1 MADPYGFLRYP
12 RRTADHRP
20 AQERV
25 HDFREV
31 YRPFPMQQ
39 TREQATRCMDCGV
52 PFCHRGCPVGNL
64 IPEWNDLVRQ
74 DRWEDASERLHST
87 NNFPEFTGRLCPAPC
102 EAACVVGI
110 DDEPVSIKL
119 IEKEIADR
127 AIATGGIAP
136 RPPEIE
142 TGYRVAVVGSGPA
155 GLAAAQQLRRAG
167 HRVTVFERE
176 GRVGGLLRYGIP
188 EYKMESS
195 VLDTR
200 LEQLIGEGVQF
211 VTNCDVGRDISAAA
225 LREQFDAVVL
235 AIGATVARDI
245 DLPGR
250 DASGIHLAMDYL
262 VTANKAIENVAAGT
276 PSEPAISAAGKRVV
290 IIGGGDTGT
299 DCYGTALR
307 QGATSVTQIDIRQ
320 QPPATRDTSM
330 PWPTYPMI
338 LRIATAH
345 EEGGERLFGV
355 NSTLFEQEGG
365 AVRAIHLQE
374 GKRIRGGFLPDPGTE
389 TRMDADLVL
398 LALGFAGPET
408 DGLVADLGV
417 QVTARGT
424 LERGTDYMSSVPGV
438 FVAGDAGRG
447 QSLIVW
453 AIAEGRSAAAAADA
467 YLAGQS
473 ALPVTSDP
481 SAMPIA

>member
-1 MADPYGFLRYP
+1 MADPYGFLTH
-12 RRTADHRP
+12 RRHTPERRPTA
-20 AQERV
+20 ERV
-25 HDFREV
+25 HDFQEI
-31 YRPFPMQQ
+31 YRPFSARETQ
-39 TREQATRCMDCGV
+39 EQATRCMDCGV

-64 IPEWNDLVRQ
+64 IPEWNDLVRLG
-74 DRWEDASERLHST
+74 RWEDASERLHST

-136 RPPEIE
+136 RPPQIE

-200 LEQLIGEGVQF
+200 LDQLIGEGVEF
-211 VTNCDVGRDISAAA
+211 VTNCAVGSDLPTRE
-225 LREQFDAVVL
+225 LRERFDAVVL
-235 AIGATVARDI
+235 AIGATVARDL

-250 DASGIHLAMDYL
+250 DAAGIHLAMDYL
-262 VTANKAIENVAAGT
+262 VTANKAVEGT
-276 PSEPAISAAGKRVV
+276 VPEPAISAAGKRVV

-307 QGATSVTQIDIRQ
+307 QGAASVTQIDIRQ
-320 QPPATRDTSM
+320 QPPATRDPSM

-338 LRIATAH
+338 LRIAAAH

-365 AVRAIHLQE
+365 AVRAIHLQG

-389 TRMDADLVL
+389 TRMEADLVL

-408 DGLVADLGV
+408 GGLVADLGV
-417 QVTARGT
+417 QVTRRGT
-424 LERGTDYMSSVPGV
+424 LGRGTDYMSSVPGV

>member
-1 MADPYGFLRYP
+1 VADPYGFLTHHRHTP
-12 RRTADHRP
+12 LRRP
-20 AQERV
+20 AAERV
-25 HDFREV
+25 RDFEEIYQPFSHRDTEV
-31 YRPFPMQQ
+31 
-39 TREQATRCMDCGV
+39 QAARCMDCGV

-64 IPEWNDLVRQ
+64 IPEWNELVRVGQ
-74 DRWEDASERLHST
+74 WAAASERLHST

-110 DDEPVSIKL
+110 DDEPVTIKL
-119 IEKEIADR
+119 IEQQIADR
-127 AIATGGIAP
+127 AIAAGGIAP
-136 RPPEIE
+136 RPPQIE
-142 TGYRVAVVGSGPA
+142 TGYHVAVVGSGPA

-188 EYKMESS
+188 EYKMESA

-200 LEQLIGEGVQF
+200 LDQLVGEGVEF
-211 VTNCDVGRDISAAA
+211 VTNCAVGHDISADD
-225 LREQFDAVVL
+225 LRGCFDATVL
-235 AIGATVARDI
+235 AIGATVARDL

-250 DASGIHLAMDYL
+250 DAAGVHLAMDYL
-262 VTANKAIENVAAGT
+262 VTANKAVEGT
-276 PSEPAISAAGKRVV
+276 IAEPRITAAGKRVV

-320 QPPATRDTSM
+320 QPPATRDPSM

-338 LRIATAH
+338 LRIAAAH

-355 NSTLFEQEGG
+355 NSTLFEQQDGV
-365 AVRAIHLQE
+365 VRAIHLQE
-374 GKRIRGGFLPDPGTE
+374 GTRIRGGFLPNPGTE
-389 TRMDADLVL
+389 TRMEADLVL
-398 LALGFAGPET
+398 LALGFAGPEI
-408 DGLVADLGV
+408 DGLVADLGAE
-417 QVTARGT
+417 VTRRGT
-424 LERGTDYMSSVPGV
+424 VRRDGHYMSTVPGV

-467 YLAGQS
+467 YLAGRS

-481 SAMPIA
+481 SALPIA

>member
-1 MADPYGFLRYP
+1 MADPYGFLTHQRHSP
-12 RRTADHRP
+12 QRRPTA
-20 AQERV
+20 ERV
-25 HDFREV
+25 HDFKEI
-31 YRPFPMQQ
+31 YRPFPLDA

-64 IPEWNDLVRQ
+64 IPEWNDLVRLG
-74 DRWEDASERLHST
+74 RWEDASERLHST

-136 RPPEIE
+136 RPPQIE

-167 HRVTVFERE
+167 HRVVVFERE

-200 LEQLIGEGVQF
+200 LAQLIGEGVEF
-211 VTNCDVGRDISAAA
+211 RTNCAVGLDLPAAE
-225 LREQFDAVVL
+225 LREQYDAVVL
-235 AIGATVARDI
+235 AIGATVARDL

-250 DASGIHLAMDYL
+250 DADGIHLAMDYL
-262 VTANKAIENVAAGT
+262 VTANKAVEGT
-276 PSEPAISAAGKRVV
+276 IPEAAISAEGKRVV

-307 QGATSVTQIDIRQ
+307 QGAASVTQIDIRQ
-320 QPPATRDTSM
+320 QPPATRDQSM

-338 LRIATAH
+338 LRIAAAH

-355 NSTLFEQEGG
+355 NSTLFEQQDG

-374 GKRIRGGFLPDPGTE
+374 GKRIRGGFLPSVGTE
-389 TRMDADLVL
+389 TRMEADLVL

-408 DGLVADLGV
+408 HGLVADLGV
-417 QVTARGT
+417 EVTRRGT
-424 LERGTDYMSSVPGV
+424 LQRGTDYMSTVPGV

-447 QSLIVW
+447 LSLIVW